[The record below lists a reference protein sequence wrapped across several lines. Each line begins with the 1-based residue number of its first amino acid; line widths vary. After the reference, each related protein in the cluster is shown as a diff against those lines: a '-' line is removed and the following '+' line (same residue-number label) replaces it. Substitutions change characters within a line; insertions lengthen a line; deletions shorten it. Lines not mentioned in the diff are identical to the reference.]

1 MMNAE
6 DQFSGASTQDA
17 LSPQKIPSTSSSAL
31 IKKDSIKLST
41 LYKPILRRFRSYIR
55 SVFDQGRKQSLYQHW
70 SHDTYLNNTRQ
81 FMDRLKIPIEL
92 RDHDNVLRL
101 LTIIF
106 PCTVKYI
113 EPNHIREERLKLV
126 SVFRENCVK
135 NRQDFFSEPIIQF
148 LWTRVFLEEN
158 PNLVSNHLR
167 RLKSEREDGD
177 IAVSKFIKSIKQLE
191 D

>member
-1 MMNAE
+1 
-6 DQFSGASTQDA
+6 
-17 LSPQKIPSTSSSAL
+17 
-31 IKKDSIKLST
+31 
-41 LYKPILRRFRSYIR
+41 
-55 SVFDQGRKQSLYQHW
+55 
-70 SHDTYLNNTRQ
+70 
-81 FMDRLKIPIEL
+81 MDRLKIPSEL

-113 EPNHIREERLKLV
+113 QPNHIRAERLKLV

-148 LWTRVFLEEN
+148 LWTKVFLEEN
-158 PNLVSNHLR
+158 PDLVSNHLR

-177 IAVSKFIKSIKQLE
+177 IAVAKFIKSIK
-191 D
+191 